1 MNIFQ
6 QASGAVDWKWKPDGR
21 FNRRFQR
28 VAIISVEL
36 SADAGAGAVEVRWVD
51 GEDPA
56 NDFKIIVATESLNNR
71 SHRLI
76 SFEPPLLVEAGKV
89 LQITYSNTASRA
101 VKIAIFTA

>member
-1 MNIFQ
+1 M
-6 QASGAVDWKWKPDGR
+6 
-21 FNRRFQR
+21 
-28 VAIISVEL
+28 
-36 SADAGAGAVEVRWVD
+36 D

-76 SFEPPLLVEAGKV
+76 SFEPPLLVETEKV

-101 VKIAIFTA
+101 VKIADLHGVRTCEQGKDSTPI